1 MGEKCIVLKHH
12 ADAPCLGCHMH
23 TATADHRLGQP
34 NLTGTEGAYKPG
46 GSLSRGGARPP
57 ATGDYQA
64 WKPD

>member
-1 MGEKCIVLKHH
+1 MAGCIIPMPSRRPRAPLKVRDFEQPH
-12 ADAPCLGCHMH
+12 
-23 TATADHRLGQP
+23 QP

-46 GSLSRGGARPP
+46 GSLSRGGLRPP